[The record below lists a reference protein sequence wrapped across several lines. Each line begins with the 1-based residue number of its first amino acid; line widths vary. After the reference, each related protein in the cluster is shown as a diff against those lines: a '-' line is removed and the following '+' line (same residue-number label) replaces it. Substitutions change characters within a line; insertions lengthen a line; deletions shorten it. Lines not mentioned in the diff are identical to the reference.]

1 MENKGNRRNGSM
13 FTFDWDKHWKVTPE
27 PEEARRFAIKM
38 ADMLSNFM
46 QDKHV
51 RSMADYG
58 CGPATL
64 LFTLARRFPQIE
76 FYGFDVAASI
86 IQRNEKGVA
95 QLQLQNL
102 HFKQGSLPSPQKT
115 RKYDLVVCF
124 ATLHYTKEIEL
135 AIRKLFESVNPGGYL
150 IFNYPNIYTRTAYQ
164 KDIKPEDE
172 YMKKRFALVLAGENL
187 LSLRKI
193 KNILGVRPKKFYSS
207 IKANIYVAVYKTE
220 QLAR

>member
-1 MENKGNRRNGSM
+1 ML
-13 FTFDWDKHWKVTPE
+13 TFDWDKHWKVTPQ

-38 ADMLSNFM
+38 AGMFSNFI

-51 RSMADYG
+51 KSMADYG

-64 LFTLARRFPQIE
+64 LFSLARAFPQIE
-76 FYGFDVAASI
+76 FFGFDVAVSI
-86 IQRNEKGVA
+86 IQRNEERAV

-115 RKYDLVVCF
+115 RTYDLVVCL
-124 ATLHYTKEIEL
+124 ATLHYIKEIEL
-135 AIRKLFESVNPGGYL
+135 AIKRLFESVNPGGYL

-164 KDIKPEDE
+164 KDIKPEDD

-187 LSLRKI
+187 LSLKKI
-193 KNILGVRPKKFYSS
+193 KDVLRVRPKKFYSS

-220 QLAR
+220 QMAK